1 MGVFTGAKILAR
13 RHTQVGDMTKIEAQ
27 VNAEGVSM
35 DTGEIDKP
43 EMIFALVGP
52 AGVRLSDVSKVL
64 IECLKSFGYTAEI
77 IRVSK
82 LLENYHD
89 YDKHKIVNGEVE
101 RILYCQGVALD
112 FRRKLED
119 GAAPMLAAIT
129 EIRKRR
135 AEITGNPEG
144 PRNSHVFIL
153 DQLKHPSE
161 VELMRKIYGPSFML
175 LAGHAPKTKRI
186 SDLAKRLSPDS
197 TKSGEAF
204 YIGKAG
210 EIIEIDDNQVD
221 DPDFGQN
228 TRDTYPLADFFIDL
242 TNEGGE
248 YAARRFINLLFGH
261 PFDTPYPNEYAMHQ
275 AWSASLRSSDF
286 NRQVG
291 AVIVKEE
298 KIKSSLQGDLTIVA
312 TGMNE
317 VPFRGG
323 GLYWRDTSPDARDQ
337 CLDEKGDN
345 RANAIKMS
353 ALEELLERIK
363 SIGWL
368 NKDKTEKPPKDLAI
382 ELLPS
387 LKRTQFI
394 NIGEFSRPVHAEMAA
409 LIDSARRGVA
419 VQGLCMYVSTFPCH
433 NCAKHI
439 IAAGLK
445 QVIYLEPY
453 PKSKAKELYGEEI
466 MSKEWGG
473 QTNQDMV
480 EFIAY
485 TGIAPRQYQRLFSME
500 NRGKKRGISKKEWEE
515 KMSSLLPIYVM
526 KNASASYLLNERKEL
541 KRLPESVYKWDKKT
555 LCPD

>member
-1 MGVFTGAKILAR
+1 MVAR
-13 RHTQVGDMTKIEAQ
+13 E
-27 VNAEGVSM
+27 NE
-35 DTGEIDKP
+35 KP
-43 EMIFALVGP
+43 ELIIGLVGP
-52 AGVRLSDVSKVL
+52 AGVRLGDISKVL
-64 IECLKSFGYTAEI
+64 IEYLKLFGYSAES

-82 LLENYHD
+82 LLENYHG
-89 YDKHKIVNGEVE
+89 YDKSKNGSGEVE
-101 RILYCQGVALD
+101 RILYCQEVSLD

-119 GAAPMLAAIT
+119 GAAPSLAAVA

-135 AEITGNPEG
+135 VALTGNPE
-144 PRNSHVFIL
+144 RSCYSHAFIL

-161 VELMRKIYGPSFML
+161 VELMRKIYGPAFML
-175 LAGHAPKTKRI
+175 LAGHAPKTNRI
-186 SDLAKRLSPDS
+186 SSMAKRLAHDDS
-197 TKSGEAF
+197 TKRSEAF

-228 TRDTYPLADFFIDL
+228 TRDTYPLADYFIDL

-248 YAARRFINLLFGH
+248 YAVRRFIDLLFGN
-261 PFDTPYPNEYAMHQ
+261 PFDTPYPHEFAMHQ
-275 AWSASLRSSDF
+275 AWSASLRSADF

-298 KIKSSLQGDLTIVA
+298 KAKSSLQGDLTIVA

-337 CLDEKGDN
+337 CLDGKGDN
-345 RANAIKMS
+345 RPNAIKMS
-353 ALEELLERIK
+353 VLEELLERIK
-363 SIGWL
+363 KIGWL
-368 NKDKTEKPPKDLAI
+368 NKDKSEKPSKDLAN
-382 ELLPS
+382 ELVSS
-387 LKRTQFI
+387 LKRTQFM
-394 NIGEFSRPVHAEMAA
+394 NISEFSRPVHAEMAA

-445 QVIYLEPY
+445 KVIYLEPY
-453 PKSKAKELYGEEI
+453 PKSKAQELYSEEI
-466 MSKEWGG
+466 TSKEWSG
-473 QTNQDMV
+473 QINQDMV

-500 NRGKKRGISKKEWEE
+500 NRGKKRGISKNKWEE
-515 KMSSLLPIYVM
+515 TKSSLLPLYIMENV
-526 KNASASYLLNERKEL
+526 SASYLLNERQEL
-541 KRLPESVYKWDKKT
+541 ARLPEAVYKWDKKS

>member
-1 MGVFTGAKILAR
+1 MI
-13 RHTQVGDMTKIEAQ
+13 
-27 VNAEGVSM
+27 
-35 DTGEIDKP
+35 TGENEKP
-43 EMIFALVGP
+43 ELIIGLVGP
-52 AGVRLSDVSKVL
+52 AGVRLGDVSKVL
-64 IECLKSFGYTAEI
+64 IEYLKFFNYSAESI
-77 IRVSK
+77 HVSK
-82 LLENYHD
+82 LLENYHG
-89 YDKHKIVNGEVE
+89 YDKSKMEVGEVG
-101 RILYCQGVALD
+101 RILYSQGVALD
-112 FRRKLED
+112 FRRELED
-119 GAAPMLAAIT
+119 GAAPSLAAVA

-135 AEITGNPEG
+135 GALTGNPES
-144 PRNSHVFIL
+144 PRHSHVFIL

-161 VELMRKIYGPSFML
+161 VELLRKIYGPAFML
-175 LAGHAPKTKRI
+175 LAGHAPKTNRI
-186 SDLAKRLSPDS
+186 SSLAKRLAHRDL
-197 TKSGEAF
+197 TKRSEAF

-248 YAARRFINLLFGH
+248 HAARRFIDLLFGD
-261 PFDTPYPNEYAMHQ
+261 PSETPYPNEYAMHQ
-275 AWSASLRSSDF
+275 AWSASVRSSDF

-291 AVIVKEE
+291 AVIVKDE
-298 KIKSSLQGDLTIVA
+298 KNNSSLQGDLAIVA

-337 CLDEKGDN
+337 YLEGKGDD
-345 RANAIKMS
+345 RAYAIKMS
-353 ALEELLERIK
+353 ALAELLERIK
-363 SIGWL
+363 KIGWL
-368 NKDKTEKPPKDLAI
+368 NKEKSEKSSGDLAD

-419 VQGLCMYVSTFPCH
+419 VQGLRMFVTTFPCH

-439 IAAGLK
+439 IAAGLR

-453 PKSKAKELYGEEI
+453 PKSKAKELYSEEI
-466 MSKEWGG
+466 TSKEWSG
-473 QTNQDMV
+473 QSNQDMV

-500 NRGKKRGISKKEWEE
+500 HRGKKRGISKNEWEE
-515 KMSSLLPIYVM
+515 KKSSHLPLYIMENV
-526 KNASASYLLNERKEL
+526 SASYLKNERQEL
-541 KRLPESVYKWDKKT
+541 KRLPRNVYDWDKTT